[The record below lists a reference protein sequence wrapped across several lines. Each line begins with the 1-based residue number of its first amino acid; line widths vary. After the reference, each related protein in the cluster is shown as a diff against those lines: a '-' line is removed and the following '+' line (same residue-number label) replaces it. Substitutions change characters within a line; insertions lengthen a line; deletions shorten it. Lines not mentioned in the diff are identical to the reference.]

1 MGSGSGMNAVR
12 RPTIFQ
18 QHRAALTTIA
28 RRCGPIRREDC
39 RVEGKFAWEPPD
51 VIWVRD
57 GEKNIALFAVI
68 TEAPDN
74 RARDSAAALRLAR
87 EYHAAINRA
96 MEEFWRIIRRKP

>member
-39 RVEGKFAWEPPD
+39 RVEIQNAISELTEDILEEEDAAPVEVALLLTLALMRGEIPH
-51 VIWVRD
+51 VEVR
-57 GEKNIALFAVI
+57 F
-68 TEAPDN
+68 
-74 RARDSAAALRLAR
+74 
-87 EYHAAINRA
+87 
-96 MEEFWRIIRRKP
+96 